1 MFIGEFLC
9 LIVFFAIFA
18 YRRYR
23 YHRMH
28 YVGDRGAIDDLS
40 SFEMPTLPTINWFL
54 FLPPA
59 CCDIL
64 GTSIMYIGLN
74 LTHASSFQM
83 LRGNVDTVSMYFVYF
98 V

>member
-9 LIVFFAIFA
+9 LIAFFVIFGF
-18 YRRYR
+18 RRYH
-23 YHRMH
+23 YHRLH
-28 YVGDRGAIDDLS
+28 ITGDHGAIDDLS
-40 SFEMPTLPTINWFL
+40 SFEMPTLPRGLNPFV

-83 LRGNVDTVSMYFVYF
+83 LRGRLSLFIKSLYI
-98 V
+98 